1 MSDTKIRILCN
12 LKVEIFPKLD
22 FHGGHLKK
30 WPKPISR
37 LKVIPLKIANNIP
50 RKFLI
55 EMESGGGCMVTNY
68 DPWTTCVN
76 YKSA

>member
-1 MSDTKIRILCN
+1 MILCH
-12 LKVEIFPKLD
+12 LEVEILIKLD

-37 LKVIPLKIANNIP
+37 LKVIPRNIANNIP
-50 RKFLI
+50 RMLLI
-55 EMESGGGCMVTNY
+55 KMESGGGCMVTNSG
-68 DPWTTCVN
+68 PWTTCVN